1 MTSLVKKNLV
11 SKDNKLPAKYR
22 LTEDGRNLA
31 STMLHG
37 SKENSVPINQSGKIA
52 NKIPKF
58 SRVRVFFDFRDFHE
72 GNFYQF
78 LKTFL

>member
-31 STMLHG
+31 NTMLHG

-58 SRVRVFFDFRDFHE
+58 SRVRVFLILGIFMRGTFI
-72 GNFYQF
+72 NF
-78 LKTFL
+78 

>member
-37 SKENSVPINQSGKIA
+37 SKENSVPINQSGKID
-52 NKIPKF
+52 NKIPKLF
-58 SRVRVFFDFRDFHE
+58 RVRVVLILVIFRRGIFICCFF
-72 GNFYQF
+72 
-78 LKTFL
+78 